1 MTEAQIEESRQR
13 AAARHQAFLDE
24 TARLDRQNKYW
35 DNQARYA
42 LKRICFLYECSDC
55 GKLVGAKHALNCPDR
70 KMTPVMLSEVPLT
83 DRLHRRED
91 LFHDWN
97 WDYETDVA
105 KLAEVLT

>member
-1 MTEAQIEESRQR
+1 MTEEQIEESRQR
-13 AAARHQAFLDE
+13 AAARYQAFLDE

-70 KMTPVMLSEVPLT
+70 DLTPVLPSELSLSE
-83 DRLHRRED
+83 RLQRRED

-97 WDYETDVA
+97 WDYEADVA
-105 KLAEVLT
+105 KLAEVLI